1 MRPMP
6 EFADKRGVPVTAST
20 GAAVQALDA
29 VVDDW
34 LRFGRDTGDLL
45 KCVAETDP
53 DMVMAHCL
61 RGYFFHVMGSAKL
74 LPRAWSSLQRAEA
87 AAHAVSQREKMHVA
101 ALSAW
106 CHGDLHRARDLLE
119 QALIE
124 YPRDVLALKLAHFI
138 HFYLGDVA
146 QQRDSVARVM
156 DAWDDAV
163 PGYGYVL
170 GMRAFGLEEAG
181 EYPAAEALGREAVER
196 NADDI
201 WAGHA
206 VAHVFEMQGR
216 HREGIEWIVA
226 NETNWRDA
234 NNFAYHVWWHKA
246 LYHLALEEIDAV
258 LDLYDRR
265 IRADRSDDY
274 LDISNAA
281 SLLLRLEIRGHCVGD
296 RWDELAEKAAAR
308 RHEHVLPFIDAHFM
322 MPLAAK
328 GMHAE
333 AEDMLVSM
341 RAWAAAHEST
351 VSTVMRDVG
360 IPLAEAVYAFGTGD
374 YRAAVDLLLP
384 IRYAVQRIG
393 GSHAQRDIFQ
403 KILIE
408 AALRD
413 LRAPLARA
421 LLVERREAR
430 PWSPAAWKDYARVLD
445 AVGDAAGAAD
455 ARSTADAL
463 LAA

>member
-1 MRPMP
+1 MP
-6 EFADKRGVPVTAST
+6 ELADKRDVPLTASSR
-20 GAAVQALDA
+20 AAAEAFDS

-34 LRFGRDTGDLL
+34 LRFGRNTGDLL
-45 KCVAETDP
+45 NSAAEADP
-53 DMVMAHCL
+53 DMAMTHCL
-61 RGYFFHVMGSAKL
+61 QGYFFHIMGSAKL
-74 LPRAWSSLQRAEA
+74 LPRARSSLQRAEA
-87 AAHAVSQREKMHVA
+87 GAHGVSQREKMHVA

-119 QALIE
+119 QVLIE
-124 YPRDVLALKLAHFI
+124 HPRDVLALKLVHFI

-146 QQRDSVARVM
+146 QQRDSIARVM
-156 DAWDDAV
+156 DAWDDTV

-181 EYPAAEALGREAVER
+181 EYETAEALGREAVER

-216 HREGIEWIVA
+216 HREGIDWIAA
-226 NETNWRDA
+226 NEAGWRNA

-246 LYHLALEEIDAV
+246 LYHLALEEIEAV
-258 LDLYDRR
+258 IDLYDRR

-281 SLLLRLEIRGHCVGD
+281 SLLLRLEIRGHPVGD
-296 RWDELAEKAAAR
+296 RWDELADKAAAR

-328 GMHAE
+328 GMHTE

-341 RAWAAAHEST
+341 RAWAAAHDDT
-351 VSTVMRDVG
+351 VSPIMREVG

-374 YRAAVDLLLP
+374 YGAAVDLLLP

-455 ARSTADAL
+455 ARATADAL